1 MARRDPV
8 ATLVMRASYRHAN
21 AARTVAALQ
30 GAVGREIAGRGQG
43 AKRDQLESI
52 LKERIAERD
61 AALQALKEL
70 QSQPRWQLEL
80 QVAAEKA

>member
-21 AARTVAALQ
+21 AARTVAVLQ
-30 GAVGREIAGRGQG
+30 AAMEDETVAPQPG
-43 AKRDQLESI
+43 AKRDQLKSI
-52 LKERIAERD
+52 LIARTAECD

-70 QSQPRWQLEL
+70 QSQPRWQLE
-80 QVAAEKA
+80 QKFAAEKA